1 MDIDIG
7 SIVMKDRKNMK
18 FRFETD
24 RKQVR
29 DLYQKAW
36 DLYEADDTEGSF
48 ELFME
53 AALEGHPLSQYMVG
67 TMYLDGYGTEEDVE
81 KAIGWLRS
89 AAELGVPQAVR
100 TLGLLLV
107 RGDRIRMNAETG
119 SELLGASAALGDP
132 EGLYLHHLA
141 LMIDGRKDES
151 MESLRRSAEGG
162 YPPAMDRL
170 GWANLI
176 GECPGADRDTGM
188 DLIRSAADKGNTK
201 ALVHLAIAMMEEDG
215 DEAEIMRLCRES
227 AVRGDTL
234 GMITLGILIS
244 DGQHGNPETGAEWI
258 RRAAEKGDPR
268 AMRCLGEF
276 IRDGRIAPLDGEDA
290 GSWFRR
296 AADAGDVESSILL
309 RTLESDATIHG
320 EMDVMTGEFEE
331 VRLS

>member
-36 DLYEADDTEGSF
+36 DLYEADDAEGSF

-107 RGDRIRMNAETG
+107 RGDRIRMNVEAG

-201 ALVHLAIAMMEEDG
+201 AMVHLAIAMMEEDG

-227 AVRGDTL
+227 AAMGDTL
-234 GMITLGILIS
+234 GMITLGVLIAE
-244 DGQHGNPETGAEWI
+244 GQCGSPDPETGAVWF
-258 RRAAEKGDPR
+258 RRAAEKGDGR
-268 AMRCLGEF
+268 AMRLLGEL
-276 IRDGRIAPLDGEDA
+276 INDGRIEPKDGEDA
-290 GSWFRR
+290 TFWFGR
-296 AADAGDVESSILL
+296 A
-309 RTLESDATIHG
+309 
-320 EMDVMTGEFEE
+320 EE
-331 VRLS
+331 VSSHLENIENMGASYDKSVVVTEEAHQP